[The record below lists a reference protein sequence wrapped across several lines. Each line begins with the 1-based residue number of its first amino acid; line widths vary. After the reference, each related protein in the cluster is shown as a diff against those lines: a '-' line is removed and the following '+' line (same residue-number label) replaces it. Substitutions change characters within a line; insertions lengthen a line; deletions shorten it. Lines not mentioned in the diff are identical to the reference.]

1 MSVMPSTGSRRV
13 LLVED
18 HADVATGMTMLL
30 AMLGHKTTIAVSIA
44 HALEAASSEPFDFIL
59 ADYSLPDGSAAD
71 LVARLRALDGPAK
84 NLAVVLL
91 TGHNIESLGPG
102 VVSQFCCCLIKPA
115 ELGPLQKG
123 IEAAMAWRSD
133 RG

>member
-1 MSVMPSTGSRRV
+1 M

-30 AMLGHKTTIAVSIA
+30 AMLGHRTTISVSITHAMEAVSI
-44 HALEAASSEPFDFIL
+44 EPFDFIL
-59 ADYSLPDGSAAD
+59 ADYSLPDGSASD

-91 TGHNIESLGPG
+91 TGHDIDSLGPA
-102 VVSQFCCCLIKPA
+102 VVSQFCCCLVKPA
-115 ELGPLQKG
+115 ELGPLKKG
-123 IEAAMAWRSD
+123 IETAMAWRSD
-133 RG
+133 RR